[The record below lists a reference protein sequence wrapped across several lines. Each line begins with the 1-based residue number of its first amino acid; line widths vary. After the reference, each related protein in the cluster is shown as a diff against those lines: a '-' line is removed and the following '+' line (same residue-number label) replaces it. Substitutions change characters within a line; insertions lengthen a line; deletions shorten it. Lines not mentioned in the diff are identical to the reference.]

1 MTPEF
6 DGQLRPYQQEALD
19 KFLKEDN
26 PYNHHF
32 LGDEMGL
39 GKTYTGT
46 KYAVDTY
53 EGKPILVVA
62 PLTGVVDSWV
72 EHFEKLTN
80 FGVRRI
86 NTKSKKYRQQSLESF
101 LTSNKK
107 GETQVF
113 VMHPEGLRIE
123 EDFLGEVDWGTVII
137 DESHR
142 IKNRQTKTFAAA
154 KHVGRNALHRL
165 ALTGTPVM
173 NRPDELWAQ
182 LNWLY
187 PNKQAR
193 IDAGMKWHYHK
204 LLNSYWRFYDRF
216 LEYTVDDFHGY
227 HEVKGTRHEDELRD
241 LLDPFYM
248 RRLKR
253 EVAKDLPEKQYQTYY
268 VDLYPKQRKAYDDM
282 RRSLIAWV
290 GERENEPVVAPVV
303 IAQLIRL
310 QQFALG
316 YGTIDAENRMTISE
330 PSAKLDMLM
339 QILDDADSSK
349 QFVVFSTSKQMVNL
363 AEAKMEDA
371 GIPVTKV
378 TGDVKDHMRTLG
390 IKRFTEGESRV
401 FIATI
406 GAGGTGLNLQNADT
420 AIFLDRDWSPANNL
434 QAEDRI
440 HRIGQTADSVHI
452 IDIMARDTI
461 DFGKRDKLD
470 LKWSW
475 IKATVGA

>member
-1 MTPEF
+1 MPEF
-6 DGQLRPYQQEALD
+6 TGKLRPYQQEALD
-19 KFLKEDN
+19 HFLAEDN
-26 PYNHHF
+26 PYKHHF

-39 GKTYTGT
+39 GKTYVGT

-72 EHFEKLTN
+72 EHFELLTD
-80 FGVRRI
+80 FKVKRI
-86 NTKSKKYRQQSLESF
+86 NTKSKKYRAQSIDSFES
-101 LTSNKK
+101 S
-107 GETQVF
+107 EAQVF

-123 EDFLGEVDWGTVII
+123 EERLDDFDWGLMII

-142 IKNRQTKTFAAA
+142 IKNRKTKTFAAA
-154 KHVGRNALHRL
+154 KHVGRNADHRL

-187 PNKQAR
+187 PNKKSR
-193 IDAGMKWHYHK
+193 LDAGMKYHFHK
-204 LLNSYWRFYDRF
+204 LLNSYWRFYKRF
-216 LEYTVDDFHGY
+216 LEYEVDDYLGY
-227 HEVKGTRHEDELRD
+227 HTVKGTRHEDELRE

-253 EVAKDLPEKQYQTYY
+253 NVLTELPSKQYQTYY
-268 VDLYPKQRKAYDDM
+268 VDLHPKQRRAYDDM
-282 RRSLIAWV
+282 RKSLIAWI
-290 GERENEPVVAPVV
+290 GEKEDSPIVAPVV
-303 IAQLIRL
+303 IAQLVRL
-310 QQFALG
+310 QQFALAFG
-316 YGTIDAENRMTISE
+316 QVNDDNKMLLDE
-330 PSAKLDMLM
+330 PSTKLDMLM
-339 QILDDADSSK
+339 EILEDAPDK
-349 QFVVFSTSKQMVNL
+349 QFVVFSTSKQMVDL
-363 AEAKMEDA
+363 AEARMKKVD
-371 GIPVTKV
+371 IPVAKI
-378 TGDVKDHMRTLG
+378 TGD
-390 IKRFTEGESRV
+390 IKSHLRSKVIKEFREGERRV

-440 HRIGQTADSVHI
+440 HRIGQESESVHI
-452 IDIMARDTI
+452 IDIMAKDTI

-470 LKWSW
+470 LKWEW
-475 IKATVGA
+475 IRATVGG

>member
-1 MTPEF
+1 MTTF
-6 DGQLRPYQQEALD
+6 KGKLRPYQQEAID
-19 KFLKEDN
+19 KFLADGN
-26 PYNHHF
+26 PCAHHL

-39 GKTYTGT
+39 GKTYVGA
-46 KYAVDTY
+46 KYATKVYD
-53 EGKPILVVA
+53 GRPILVVA

-72 EHFEKLTN
+72 EHFELLTD
-80 FGVRRI
+80 FKVKRI
-86 NTKSKKYRQQSLESF
+86 NTKSKKYRAQSIDSF
-101 LTSNKK
+101 EQSKA
-107 GETQVF
+107 QVF

-123 EDFLGEVDWGTVII
+123 AERLDDFNWGTMII
-137 DESHR
+137 DESHK
-142 IKNRQTKTFAAA
+142 IKNRKTKTFAAA
-154 KHVGRNALHRL
+154 KYVGKSVIHRL

-187 PNKQAR
+187 PTKQSR
-193 IDAGMKWHYHK
+193 LDAGMKWHFHK

-216 LEYTVDDFHGY
+216 LTYDIDDYLGYKTVT
-227 HEVKGTRHEDELRD
+227 GTRHEDELRE

-253 EVAKDLPEKQYQTYY
+253 DVAKDLPEKQYQTYY
-268 VDLYPKQRKAYDDM
+268 VDLHPKQRRAYESM
-282 RRSLIAWV
+282 RKTLIAWI
-290 GERENEPVVAPVV
+290 GEKEDAPVVAPVV

-310 QQFALG
+310 QQFALAFG
-316 YGTIDAENRMTISE
+316 QVNSENKMLLDE

-339 QILDDADSSK
+339 ELLDDAPDK

-363 AEAKMEDA
+363 AEARMLEAK
-371 GIPVTKV
+371 IPVSKV
-378 TGDVKDHMRTLG
+378 TGDVVQHARTAT
-390 IKRFTEGESRV
+390 IKRFKEGETRI

-406 GAGGTGLNLQNADT
+406 GSGGTGLNLQNADT

-440 HRIGQTADSVHI
+440 HRIGQTSNSVHI
-452 IDIMARDTI
+452 IDIMAKDTI

-475 IKATVGA
+475 IRATVGA